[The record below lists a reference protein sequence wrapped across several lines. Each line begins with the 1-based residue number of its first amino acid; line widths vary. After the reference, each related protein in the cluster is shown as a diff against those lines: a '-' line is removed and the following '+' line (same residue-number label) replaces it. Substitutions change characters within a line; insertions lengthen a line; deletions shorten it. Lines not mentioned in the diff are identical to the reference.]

1 MRIAYLPFSF
11 RWGDQSSL
19 WLTVIMTLILVL
31 ALASYVDS
39 EKTKSNR
46 ISPQRPRLVTDSL
59 EKGKPI
65 YYFGLGSNMSR
76 KKIENRG
83 INGDKIEIKTMEA
96 AFVPNYRLAFN
107 LRGFPPIEPG
117 MGSLEPVDSSARA
130 LLKYEP
136 GECHG
141 ALIQLTPENYEKVM
155 RSEGVGHG
163 KGDEGYEEIIVDAY
177 PYEQTETPVKA
188 VALRAREHVRLDFDP
203 CPSARYMAILREG
216 AEELGLKQSY
226 QEFLKQHPVETLA
239 RWQRK
244 QAMYNVFFMFGLS
257 ALLKWRGLTQLQSRI
272 LFLFYTSDA
281 SRKFKKF
288 LSACITTLILL
299 PGSLMGFLLYQ
310 TLELLGKTPS
320 QVKKMFDVLD
330 EDHQKQE

>member
-1 MRIAYLPFSF
+1 MRLLHVP
-11 RWGDQSSL
+11 SSLQWDDLRPL
-19 WLTVIMTLILVL
+19 WLTVVMPLILVL
-31 ALASYVDS
+31 GLVTFVRS

-46 ISPQRPRLVTDSL
+46 IAPERPRFVTDSL
-59 EKGKPI
+59 EKGEPI
-65 YYFGLGSNMSR
+65 YYFGIGSNMSR

-83 INGDKIEIKTMEA
+83 VGGDKIVIKKMEA

-117 MGSLEPVDSSARA
+117 MGSLEPVDSSAKA

-163 KGDEGYEEIIVDAY
+163 KGDQGYDEIIVDAY
-177 PYEQTETPVKA
+177 PYEQPGAPVKA

-216 AEELGLKQSY
+216 AAELGLKQCY
-226 QEFLKQHPVETLA
+226 QEFLKDHPVEALA

-244 QAMYNVFFMFGLS
+244 QAMYNIFFMFAMS
-257 ALLKWRGLTQLQSRI
+257 ALLRWRGLNQLQSRI
-272 LFLFYTSDA
+272 LFFFYTSDA
-281 SRKFKKF
+281 SQKFRKRI
-288 LSACITTLILL
+288 SVAITTLLL
-299 PGSLMGFLLYQ
+299 IPGSVMGFTLYQ
-310 TLELLGKTPS
+310 ILEILGKTPS
-320 QVKKMFDVLD
+320 QVKRMFDVLD
-330 EDHQKQE
+330 EGHQKQK